1 MEPPN
6 EPPADA
12 GGPSHLFCV
21 VFGPARLHS
30 ELDFMGRD
38 KVGIRAVIVV
48 AGILLL
54 CGMIIS
60 QPISRTKD
68 TPLMRRMSS
77 LHQIASKLR
86 WYANEHSVF
95 PDGTALSSNLDG
107 LVAIGV
113 LSPEDAAYVRTNH
126 IEYRGFDLGH
136 VALDVVVF
144 ECVFSNTQSPCRV
157 IAFSDGHVERRVF
170 QKAQ

>member
-1 MEPPN
+1 M
-6 EPPADA
+6 
-12 GGPSHLFCV
+12 
-21 VFGPARLHS
+21 R
-30 ELDFMGRD
+30 RD
-38 KVGIRAVIVV
+38 KVGIRILVV
-48 AGILLL
+48 AAGILVV

-68 TPLMRRMSS
+68 TPLMRRISS

-86 WYANEHSVF
+86 WYADEHSVF
-95 PDGTALSSNLDG
+95 PNGTTVSSNLDG

-136 VALDVVVF
+136 VAPDAVVF
-144 ECVFSNTQSPCRV
+144 KCAFSNTQSPCRV
-157 IAFSDGHVERRVF
+157 LAFSDGHVERRAF